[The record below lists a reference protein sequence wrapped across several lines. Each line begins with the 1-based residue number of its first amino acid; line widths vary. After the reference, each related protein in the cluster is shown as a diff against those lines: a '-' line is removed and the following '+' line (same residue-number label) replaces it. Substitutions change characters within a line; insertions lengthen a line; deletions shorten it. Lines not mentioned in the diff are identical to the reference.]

1 MAGYRGGGAL
11 MAELHVPRRAT
22 ILANT
27 TRGIQVPGT
36 RLFHEPLD
44 TIETNPA
51 VSIADDFNELT
62 AAEIRRIVPAI
73 MHHVARS
80 LGRVLSSTF
89 QADLGP
95 MVEGV
100 LKRVGLA

>member
-27 TRGIQVPGT
+27 TRGIQRPGT
-36 RLFHEPLD
+36 HLFDEPLH

-51 VSIADDFNELT
+51 VSVSDDFSELT
-62 AAEIRRIVPAI
+62 APEIRRILPMI

-89 QADLGP
+89 EADVKP
-95 MVEGV
+95 VVETV
-100 LKRVGLA
+100 VKRVGLA